1 MIARRR
7 GSDGTPA
14 AIPLGPLGPEAS
26 IEVARTATGTLA
38 IRGPMVPAVPAA
50 GIEPGDPRSLKIDAE
65 GFIDTE
71 YPCRLDRESNT
82 LIVSGPP
89 AGLISVGGYR
99 FAWRE
104 LQDLLAE
111 LGEGGSLAALPDR
124 LAGHRLA
131 GVAAD
136 RERVRSALAARGVNP
151 LVVAAFRDRR

>member
-1 MIARRR
+1 MIPRRR
-7 GSDGTPA
+7 GSDGPRR
-14 AIPLGPLGPEAS
+14 AIQVGRLGWEAS
-26 IEVARTATGTLA
+26 IEVGRTATGTLA

-99 FAWRE
+99 FAWRG

-124 LAGHRLA
+124 LAGHRLSR
-131 GVAAD
+131 VAAG
-136 RERVRSALAARGVNP
+136 RRAVRAAP
-151 LVVAAFRDRR
+151 AAPGGKS